1 MWQWWLY
8 QGVPHVRTLPSF
20 CRRGWWEDVRCSIV
34 WICVDCSGPVDQV
47 RLSGGCCDDKALWKQ
62 EREPLGRSKT
72 KIHNWL
78 QTVTIEAINL
88 CISAPKSLKHTL
100 VPETR
105 CILTSS
111 GHGNGR
117 CSCVHRHPTGMAV
130 WRPVTSVVC
139 QFWEQFWFEVT
150 TAIFNVQLLI

>member
-1 MWQWWLY
+1 MVI
-8 QGVPHVRTLPSF
+8 VPGSSSCAHSAILLQEGLMGGCALQHRLNMRGLLRT
-20 CRRGWWEDVRCSIV
+20 CN
-34 WICVDCSGPVDQV
+34 QV
-47 RLSGGCCDDKALWKQ
+47 RLSGGWCDDKALWKQ

-72 KIHNWL
+72 KSHNWL